1 MPFFGLVL
9 SQVPLSKKEKR
20 NRSMSQKKR
29 TQSVKKSF
37 KFAFYVVTY
46 LFNFIYLL
54 SKFQN
59 NYFKWNRIQELP
71 IFSCSLWRNN
81 LPGMK
86 VSMGFYRQ
94 SLNGVTI
101 HRQPSKDVIFN
112 RQPPKMQFKINPQK
126 ISRYFKSYYFS

>member
-1 MPFFGLVL
+1 MH
-9 SQVPLSKKEKR
+9 SKQERKKKPINE
-20 NRSMSQKKR
+20 SQKTHTKCE
-29 TQSVKKSF
+29 KSF

-46 LFNFIYLL
+46 LFNFLYLL

-59 NYFKWNRIQELP
+59 NVLNATEYGELP

-86 VSMGFYRQ
+86 VSTEFYRQ
-94 SLNGVTI
+94 SSNGLTI